1 MSGVNFEF
9 FVIIKCKKVECKV
22 DRIGLDL
29 DRIGIGS
36 DRYPF
41 ENIGSGSVRY
51 PNFDQEIGTVR
62 YPKKS
67 DRSTTLHNFQTDMWH
82 IHEFI
87 FS

>member
-1 MSGVNFEF
+1 MLGVNFEF

-51 PNFDQEIGTVR
+51 PNFTLSEKIGSK
-62 YPKKS
+62 Y
-67 DRSTTLHNFQTDMWH
+67 NTDLTYANLT
-82 IHEFI
+82 
-87 FS
+87 